1 MSIDVI
7 ALDHLYITVSDF
19 ERSQRFYDGVMKA
32 LGFYKGTLAIGGE
45 PHAHYFNRVMQYS
58 IRPAHATLGGH
69 DPYAPGVH
77 HVCFQVKDRAAVD
90 EATAALR
97 RLGVEVSDPAE
108 YPQYSPD
115 YYASFFADPDG
126 IRLEI
131 KARTKMR
138 DEVVREWDR
147 FRVFEN
153 PLAELGR
160 GRR

>member
-1 MSIDVI
+1 MPIDVI
-7 ALDHLYITVSDF
+7 ALDHLYISVSDF
-19 ERSQRFYDGVMKA
+19 ERSREFYDGVMKA
-32 LGFYKGTLAIGGE
+32 LGFYKGTLAIAGE

-58 IRPAHATLGGH
+58 IRPAHKRLGEH
-69 DPYAPGVH
+69 DAYAPGVH

-97 RLGVEVSDPAE
+97 QLGVDVSNPAE
-108 YPQYSPD
+108 YPEYSAD
-115 YYASFFADPDG
+115 YYASFFTDPDG

-138 DEVVREWDR
+138 DDVVRDWDQ

-153 PLAELGR
+153 PLADLKTR
-160 GRR
+160 

>member
-1 MSIDVI
+1 MPIDVI
-7 ALDHLYITVSDF
+7 ALDHVYISVSDF
-19 ERSQRFYDGVMKA
+19 ERSQRFYDEVMKA
-32 LGFYKGTLAIGGE
+32 LGFYKGTLAIAGE

-58 IRPAHATLGGH
+58 IRPAHGQHGKH

-90 EATAALR
+90 AATAALR
-97 RLGVEVSDPAE
+97 QLGVEVSEPNE

-115 YYASFFADPDG
+115 YYACFFNDPDG

-138 DEVVREWDR
+138 DDVVREWDR
-147 FRVFEN
+147 FTVFEN
-153 PLAELGR
+153 PLAALKAG
-160 GRR
+160 